1 MKKVFV
7 LLAILVGFSPAH
19 SQSRPVNYV
28 WQQGSLV
35 LNNGLELSGA
45 VCYDPVTEV
54 VQLRTEAMV
63 KAFTARQ
70 VRSFRYLE
78 PAFGMIREFAV
89 QDFNPRSSYPRRTF
103 FEVVLKGPLT
113 LLRRHNRFR
122 EFIHATE
129 QQANGRPGFFDYVT
143 GFTYY
148 VRTEGR
154 FLGIKQFKKEIL
166 PLMTKDC
173 NEEIQRMIEKRNLKL
188 FQLDNQVWL
197 INYYNF
203 LKGPLNPDAD
213 ERKVAL
219 TR

>member
-1 MKKVFV
+1 MRKLFI
-7 LLAILVGFSPAH
+7 LLAVMVGFLPAH
-19 SQSRPVNYV
+19 SQSRPVNAV

-35 LNNGLELSGA
+35 LNNGLELNGA

-54 VQLRTEAMV
+54 VQFRTATMV

-78 PAFGMIREFAV
+78 PAFGMIREFAS
-89 QDFNPRSSYPRRTF
+89 QDFNPRSSYPRQTF
-103 FEVVLKGPLT
+103 FEVVLRGPLT

-122 EFIHATE
+122 EFIRATE
-129 QQANGRPGFFDYVT
+129 QQVSGRPGFFDYVT

-173 NEEIQRMIEKRNLKL
+173 SQEIHQMIEKRKLKL

-203 LKGPLNPDAD
+203 LKGPLNQPAD
-213 ERKVAL
+213 EYKVAL